1 MEWYFSIG
9 LVLWIS
15 AQITR
20 ADETTGIKNNILG
33 LLLFIVLWPKIIMTI
48 AYKFIEEKWLMS
60 KSSAEV
66 KTMKPYIIRRLIAA
80 ALAAFWIGGTIAV
93 CWVINITN

>member
-1 MEWYFSIG
+1 MEWYFCIG
-9 LVLWIS
+9 LVLWIL

-20 ADETTGIKNNILG
+20 ADETTGIKNNILC

-66 KTMKPYIIRRLIAA
+66 KTMKPYVIRRLIAVA
-80 ALAAFWIGGTIAV
+80 CVAFWVAV
-93 CWVINITN
+93 ALSVWFIVR

>member
-1 MEWYFSIG
+1 MEWYFSTG
-9 LVLWIS
+9 LVLWIF

-20 ADETTGIKNNILG
+20 ADETTGIKNNILC

-60 KSSAEV
+60 KSAAEA

-80 ALAAFWIGGTIAV
+80 ALALFWITVALASYFILR
-93 CWVINITN
+93 

>member
-9 LVLWIS
+9 LVLWIL

-20 ADETTGIKNNILG
+20 ADETTGIKNNILC

-48 AYKFIEEKWLMS
+48 AYKFIEQKWLMY

-66 KTMKPYIIRRLIAA
+66 KTMKPYIIRRLVAVA
-80 ALAAFWIGGTIAV
+80 CAAFWIAV
-93 CWVINITN
+93 ALAVWFIVR